1 MRKVARKLSLRELEN
16 IILISRP
23 ALSGTASPQAFYFLG
38 GNFLF
43 QGIIGRVNLEDSS
56 SFVLNKDFN
65 IVDFMYVFNI
75 LC

>member
-16 IILISRP
+16 ILINRP
-23 ALSGTASPQAFYFLG
+23 PLCGTASLLAFYFLG

-43 QGIIGRVNLEDSS
+43 QEIIGRVNLEDSS